1 MGGEELGQ
9 QGRWTVRKCSGDGLG
24 GQRRGDSSTSQYE
37 ARKESEAHFSG
48 DQEAAAGVRARGKE
62 KIQGGDE

>member
-9 QGRWTVRKCSGDGLG
+9 QGRWTVRK
-24 GQRRGDSSTSQYE
+24 
-37 ARKESEAHFSG
+37 ARKESEARFSG
-48 DQEAAAGVRARGKE
+48 DQEAAAGVRARGEE